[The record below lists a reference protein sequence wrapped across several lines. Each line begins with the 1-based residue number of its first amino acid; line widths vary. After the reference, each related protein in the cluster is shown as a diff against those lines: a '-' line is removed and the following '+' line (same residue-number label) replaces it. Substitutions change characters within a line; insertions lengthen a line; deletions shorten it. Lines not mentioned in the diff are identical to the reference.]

1 MIRLLTSVSGNGFTH
16 NYGAEVD
23 FKDAAYEKRMVESG
37 QAEYVV
43 AAKKATIK
51 K

>member
-1 MIRLLTSVSGNGFTH
+1 MIKLLTSVSGEGFTH

-37 QAEYVV
+37 QAEFV
-43 AAKKATIK
+43 AAPKKAPVK